1 MDKKEIF
8 KIIQENSYMK
18 YCICELIDNIKD
30 SREYKD
36 LKRYLEN
43 ILIPTINKP
52 EHDEKW
58 EKLKN
63 KYRKEKENEK

>member
-8 KIIQENSYMK
+8 KIIKENSYMK
-18 YCICELIDNIKD
+18 YFICELIENIKD
-30 SREYKD
+30 GKEYTN

-58 EKLKN
+58 EKLKEQM
-63 KYRKEKENEK
+63 RKKN